1 MENVTINI
9 TGGIHIHLN
18 LNEPADFFEDDE
30 FDEDFDDAECD
41 EEDDFDEDGD
51 AEQSNL
57 KISVFGLPE
66 NIDSEAVQVVLET
79 ACHILDGLI
88 DKSASSREGDSHEGV

>member
-1 MENVTINI
+1 MENVTINFN
-9 TGGIHIHLN
+9 GDVHIHFN
-18 LNEPADFFEDDE
+18 LNDL
-30 FDEDFDDAECD
+30 
-41 EEDDFDEDGD
+41 DDFDEDGD

-66 NIDSEAVQVVLET
+66 NIDREAVQVVLET